1 MMNLRDTTL
10 GALIDAL
17 AAKTPAP
24 GGGAAAAV
32 VAGVAA
38 ALATMVVNYSLNR
51 KKQAEHQTLL
61 AECAVRLSRLRDDSL
76 ALARDDM
83 EAYERLN
90 ALQRLDPADPE
101 RLAGWTA
108 AVDRA
113 IDVPS
118 RAVSAAMETLR
129 IAQSLAGRSNEWL
142 RSDLAIAAVLAEAA
156 ATAAAWNVRVNLP
169 LLDHPA
175 RRDAIEHD
183 LDRFLTEAGSIRRT
197 VEAACR

>member
-1 MMNLRDTTL
+1 MTDLRDTTL
-10 GALIDAL
+10 GDLLDSL

-24 GGGAAAAV
+24 GGGAAAAT

-38 ALATMVVNYSLNR
+38 ALATMVVNYSLGR
-51 KKQAEHQTLL
+51 KKQAEHQSLL
-61 AECAVRLSRLRDDSL
+61 AECAARLSRLRDDSL

-90 ALQRLDPADPE
+90 TLQRMDPADPE

-118 RAVSAAMETLR
+118 RAVAAALETLR

-156 ATAAAWNVRVNLP
+156 AAAAAWNVRVNLP
-169 LLDHPA
+169 LLDDAA
-175 RRDAIEHD
+175 RREAIERD
-183 LDRFLTEAGSIRRT
+183 LDRFLAEAGGVRRT